1 MNSWGDGNSHEQQ
14 KKEEETHAE
23 KIEEVQTKILEEIE
37 DTKLPKKQNLCNVH
51 LMCRQ
56 GGACFDATHE
66 VVICRLCKR
75 FNNFVVVVECLY
87 CFDPDFQLKRE
98 RERERGLEGRNWRGE
113 RSNDGCNVQHW
124 TSSGNISSNFI
135 AQKLMPKTWL
145 FGQWS
150 LWSFHLAN
158 ECILWRA
165 FHLVACPPPSGK
177 ECTETSMQLMISTSM
192 FMKPLHPW
200 SSLLWFW

>member
-1 MNSWGDGNSHEQQ
+1 MDKALSKISQMNSWGDGNSHEQQ

-98 RERERGLEGRNWRGE
+98 RERERERERGLEGRN
-113 RSNDGCNVQHW
+113 
-124 TSSGNISSNFI
+124 
-135 AQKLMPKTWL
+135 
-145 FGQWS
+145 
-150 LWSFHLAN
+150 
-158 ECILWRA
+158 
-165 FHLVACPPPSGK
+165 
-177 ECTETSMQLMISTSM
+177 
-192 FMKPLHPW
+192 
-200 SSLLWFW
+200 